1 MTCFILCVP
10 LHIFGT
16 FLGDQTS
23 GFWNGRVQL
32 EMYAFFIL
40 QSCWLLNLASATH
53 SSIHLQKE
61 KSNGVIL
68 MSNFICCLEQFAFKC
83 GSCWRYFDIYIMAVI
98 QWSSNHGHPVILPFF
113 LLVTW
118 THGRKPCRKRSCRR
132 ANDNIVESVW
142 GGCPTLTMM
151 FVEAIYPAWLRSRDM
166 RTVDAVADGLWRCC
180 VDGPMR
186 AAT

>member
-98 QWSSNHGHPVILPFF
+98 QWSSNHGQPVILPFF
-113 LLVTW
+113 LLAPDLWKEAVS
-118 THGRKPCRKRSCRR
+118 KISSRR
-132 ANDNIVESVW
+132 GDDDIVEFVW
-142 GGCPTLTMM
+142 GGSPPLTRTL
-151 FVEAIYPAWLRSRDM
+151 VEAIYP
-166 RTVDAVADGLWRCC
+166 
-180 VDGPMR
+180 
-186 AAT
+186 